1 MAGQTESCS
10 GSGLSSSTAS
20 MSISPHSISNRC
32 TARGL
37 RPHIR
42 SDSRRGGR
50 FMSPRVLPML
60 QYRVARLEIVETAT
74 CWYRAEAGACS
85 EIRENRLEIAA
96 TFAVP
101 VGLAGRSGASP
112 GSSTPR
118 RCETSL
124 SHSCSHRPAQEG
136 GVVAHR
142 GQLFPAPRAASR
154 TAQHSCLASCR
165 WWRRVLSAVAVVCS
179 SAVARARCASLPEVA
194 RSAEARCI
202 LYQASLLHT
211 QLLSHVTRR
220 RQPLAGACTYTHI
233 HISHS
238 LQIYYMPFVC

>member
-194 RSAEARCI
+194 RSALHIRQE
-202 LYQASLLHT
+202 LWHT